1 MNFWLMKSE
10 PSAFGIDDLVRAPRR
25 CSMWDGVRNYQAR
38 NFMRDMRLGDEVFF
52 YHSSCAEPGIV
63 GTMRVV
69 REAYPDPTQ
78 FDEKDLHFDPKSKR
92 TAPRWVAVDLE
103 LIEQF
108 DTVIPLSKLREVPAL
123 ETMRILQRGN
133 RLSVTPVSN
142 AHWEKIHM
150 LAREKTCKKMHKNK

>member
-10 PSAFGIDDLVRAPRR
+10 PSAFSIDDLARAPRR
-25 CSMWDGVRNYQAR
+25 RSMWDGVRNYQAR
-38 NFMRDMRLGDEVFF
+38 NFMRDMRLGDKVFF

-78 FDEKDLHFDPKSKR
+78 FDAKDPHFDPKSKR
-92 TAPRWVAVDLE
+92 AAPRWVAVDLE
-103 LIEQF
+103 LAEQF
-108 DTVIPLSKLREVPAL
+108 DTVIPLSTLRKIPAL

-142 AHWEKIHM
+142 AHWKIIHM
-150 LAREKTCKKMHKNK
+150 LSCEKTYRKMHKSK